1 MEGFYYCQSDTRYE
15 GSHDNLLEEHLF
27 TERRAALRNL
37 LSIIFTESY
46 KLEHSELLKSYI
58 NRSSVSLE
66 IEEYGYL
73 GDLGLFKESYLQST
87 VSGDDDSVIA
97 NRIITMGQK
106 HKAKLSS
113 KIQLEEEIQNR
124 IKIYLGYTYRAISVE
139 SLLILESAL
148 LQFNRAEQRINH
160 DYAGITMKL
169 CKVFERELN
178 ILIFQSW
185 KDKLLKSMTTVSLK
199 DQLETAEINGDET
212 MRKLANWLLKRDKI
226 DLGSMAYSI
235 RRLIENCDNEML
247 QHFKEHIS
255 DLNNREFILS

>member
-1 MEGFYYCQSDTRYE
+1 MR
-15 GSHDNLLEEHLF
+15 
-27 TERRAALRNL
+27 
-37 LSIIFTESY
+37 
-46 KLEHSELLKSYI
+46 
-58 NRSSVSLE
+58 
-66 IEEYGYL
+66 
-73 GDLGLFKESYLQST
+73 LFKESYLQST

-124 IKIYLGYTYRAISVE
+124 LKIYLGYTYRAISVE

-185 KDKLLKSMTTVSLK
+185 KDKLLKSMTTVSLE
-199 DQLETAEINGDET
+199 DQLETAEINGDEI

-255 DLNNREFILS
+255 DLNNREFILSQNFLQICKLISTRYRNGGVYEKIVTYDICTEAFENILMNGKNYIKELADI